1 MGNLFGA
8 GGERTSAPRGFLGR
22 EGVSRLGGDVV
33 RRLEMVADDGEPFDV
48 NLQALFGAPPTEQA
62 SLTAVYGGSGTPAD
76 LAKIIGAYQLG

>member
-1 MGNLFGA
+1 M
-8 GGERTSAPRGFLGR
+8 
-22 EGVSRLGGDVV
+22 V